1 NAKRLISIGGCSV
14 SQGRVLRPSSAGSV
28 RLYMT
33 EAAQQQ
39 GTRLTTMR
47 HRRKFFFTTNGT
59 IIFIYLY
66 LPVSGTEPIE
76 K

>member
-1 NAKRLISIGGCSV
+1 CSV

-47 HRRKFFFTTNGT
+47 RRRKFFFTTNV
-59 IIFIYLY
+59 YLY
-66 LPVSGTEPIE
+66 LPVSGTELFFADDAEDGADIR
-76 K
+76 

>member
-1 NAKRLISIGGCSV
+1 
-14 SQGRVLRPSSAGSV
+14 QGRVLRPSSAGSV

-47 HRRKFFFTTNGT
+47 RRRKFFFTTNGT
-59 IIFIYLY
+59 IIY
-66 LPVSGTEPIE
+66 LPVSGTEPVFTPQLLE

>member
-1 NAKRLISIGGCSV
+1 SV

-47 HRRKFFFTTNGT
+47 RRRKFFFTTNGT
-59 IIFIYLY
+59 TIFIYLY
-66 LPVSGTEPIE
+66 LPVSGTVPFFDAWGQRR
-76 K
+76 